1 MIKKST
7 CIFFLMLIT
16 LACSNNKNDL
26 KKIVETVDSI
36 KITQDR
42 KEDFSIK
49 EMQIVQIGMGKVL
62 IVKDSSK
69 YSQKFLDELRDLS
82 PEYDTLILKDD
93 NIILLSRLF
102 NGKDNISRLD
112 TIKIPQNLPLNI
124 HVIYQAERE
133 NKKYSLILKRV
144 NYTNVEYELE
154 INDLAIRMGQVIL
167 SGGFILGAETYED
180 ENGFTYGVTAYFDN
194 SDCLASLTIEIDSAK
209 RASFNLMCMDETST
223 ESFDIPLLNK
233 K

>member
-1 MIKKST
+1 
-7 CIFFLMLIT
+7 MLIT